1 MQQNPRTNIEQKLCS
16 EYFQMKF
23 SASEMNVILE
33 SRAGISMSR
42 IFIRRKLLSNK
53 DVCFTQ
59 RLFIIV
65 HDEFLKS

>member
-1 MQQNPRTNIEQKLCS
+1 
-16 EYFQMKF
+16 MKF

>member
-1 MQQNPRTNIEQKLCS
+1 
-16 EYFQMKF
+16 MKF

-42 IFIRRKLLSNK
+42 IFIRRKLSSNK